1 MAAAKKQFRC
11 AQCGKQTSTS
21 YAVRAKARLCG
32 TCWPDIDM
40 PRPLREKSA
49 SARSVAAPAKRRR
62 AAKPVVEAVAASV
75 AAKPVAPAKG
85 KKAAVPAPAP
95 MGEAKPAAVP
105 SAEVV
110 ALDQRIAEVR
120 EAMNR
125 LASDLSAKRIELA
138 ALRDQ
143 RRALGP
149 LPRSKRDPDA
159 PRRMTLLDAAAKV
172 LYDAKKP
179 MQAKAI
185 WQAIVERDLWST
197 PNGGKTPYATLAA
210 TMLREMADKG
220 AAARFVKAGR
230 GLFAATLS

>member
-49 SARSVAAPAKRRR
+49 SARPVAASAKRRR

-85 KKAAVPAPAP
+85 KKAAVPAPAQ

-105 SAEVV
+105 SAV
-110 ALDQRIAEVR
+110 AAGGEIWPGAGGSR
-120 EAMNR
+120 
-125 LASDLSAKRIELA
+125 ASKT
-138 ALRDQ
+138 
-143 RRALGP
+143 GP
-149 LPRSKRDPDA
+149 LLMRNSLPCRVFFRPVGVPGDADHDRLPEDP
-159 PRRMTLLDAAAKV
+159 
-172 LYDAKKP
+172 
-179 MQAKAI
+179 
-185 WQAIVERDLWST
+185 
-197 PNGGKTPYATLAA
+197 
-210 TMLREMADKG
+210 
-220 AAARFVKAGR
+220 
-230 GLFAATLS
+230 LFH